1 MRNTLRFHVLV
12 PFMINSSTA
21 STCLAFLGPR
31 RLVRNSYHQQRQ
43 QRELYALSSSTIRH
57 SSLFLD
63 QVETSVARVL
73 AKYGNVDTDIHDL
86 PPQERESL
94 GVARVLQARLQAL
107 TRNKDCRRC
116 WLQQKHCV
124 CNECR
129 PLEVDGSV
137 SVLPRVKRLFLLMH
151 HKEIALHVDTAKLI
165 LAAFP
170 HTCRLVVGGI
180 ASEYQDSMR
189 EMEEAIDSGSCLV
202 LFPSD
207 DAVTFET
214 LEHTYEQQKR
224 DSWDL
229 VVVDGTWAQ
238 ARKLHSR
245 YLKEGTKHVQLS
257 RESVQRLEFAAA
269 GGTREGHQ
277 LRHHP
282 IKWREVSTLE
292 ATRLFLGDMMLSSC
306 IERPWDTLS
315 VYQKIGD
322 TAARIQLGAPRQ
334 CGKKS

>member
-1 MRNTLRFHVLV
+1 MRNKLRVHVLV
-12 PFMINSSTA
+12 PFIIDCRCS
-21 STCLAFLGPR
+21 AFLGPR
-31 RLVRNSYHQQRQ
+31 RLIRNHPPAIIGQQRG
-43 QRELYALSSSTIRH
+43 LCTLSSSPIRH
-57 SSLFLD
+57 SSIFLD

-73 AKYGNVDTDIHDL
+73 AKYGKVDTDILDL

-94 GVARVLQARLQAL
+94 GVARILEARLQAL

-124 CNECR
+124 CKKCQT
-129 PLEVDGSV
+129 LEVDGC
-137 SVLPRVKRLFLLMH
+137 VLPKVKRLFLLMH

-180 ASEYQDSMR
+180 AAEYQDSMR

-202 LFPSD
+202 LFPTV
-207 DAVTFET
+207 DAVTFEA
-214 LEHTYEQQKR
+214 LEHTYGQEKR
-224 DSWDL
+224 DGWDL

-245 YLKEGTKHVQLS
+245 YLKQGTKHVQLS
-257 RESVQRLEFAAA
+257 QEAVQRLELAAA
-269 GGTREGHQ
+269 GGNREGHQ

-306 IERPWDTLS
+306 MERPWDTLS
-315 VYQKIGD
+315 LYQQIGD
-322 TAARIQLGAPRQ
+322 AAARTQLGAPRQ
-334 CGKKS
+334 FEKKS